1 MAGTI
6 NIRRG
11 STSADPVAYPCATA
25 DLDALIGTTLTDV
38 TVSSFALTA
47 PPGYTGND
55 LTGYKILI
63 GANAPVQTYFAD
75 ILTEVSQKTKQP
87 VYWETKVDYLSNF
100 ESDPIIT
107 RPDDLDDANNWQ
119 YYYDQ
124 SSNPVAK
131 SLIPP
136 SQMPGTYPY
145 GGSYY
150 KNSTLCCP
158 LYTDN
163 LGFFGMTLNIY
174 VDLNNNRYW
183 PCFSVFNWWTYHFW
197 QTNYDPR
204 YAHDWKAQ
212 MPGMGGTVVW
222 PIANGNPDWQ
232 NYYLDGS
239 HAMTPNP
246 TDLPDCWTQFVTGTY
261 NGVTYVG
268 VMCYFLTPDK
278 FFDNGVLFLLP
289 QWFWGDITPTPS
301 GGYWGPPS
309 STGGGSGSY
318 TDTNDTP
325 GMPSA
330 PPNLFAIFTGSDY
343 GVHLYYV
350 NDSTSWNDFEAALWT
365 ASGSLWS
372 NWQLYKFNPIAGVV
386 GCHFLPSAFIASTS
400 SMQSESSIRIAG
412 MNVSVSNYV
421 KDLSPFQ
428 FCDYDVGSVSLAEYF
443 GTAMDYS
450 PHTDIRLYLPFC
462 GMVQLDANRCVG
474 GTISV
479 KYRCDCMTGNVC
491 AYVFLTDRTGVTT
504 ALVTATGNCA
514 ISIPITGNDNGV
526 GQVVGSLGS
535 AIMGA
540 ITGLATGNYVG
551 AAGAA
556 LHGAAGIASARHNTQ
571 ITGSVSA
578 SAAIISPMQ
587 CRIEVLRPCVSTP
600 ELGTDLRGRPADI
613 SVQQIS
619 DLTGT
624 GFASFSDVHPDIA
637 GATAAECAE
646 IERLLHEGVIL

>member
-6 NIRRG
+6 NLRKG
-11 STSADPVAYPCATA
+11 SSSAEPTAYPCATA
-25 DLDALIGTTLTDV
+25 DLAALIGTTLTDV
-38 TVSSFALTA
+38 TVSTYSLTA

-55 LTGYKILI
+55 LTAYKILI
-63 GANAPVQTYFAD
+63 GDNAEVTTFFAD
-75 ILTEVSQKTKQP
+75 LIADNQRTLQP
-87 VYWETKVDYLSNF
+87 VYFETHTDWRSNFEQVALTAEPDDWGGNVNPSNQHYYYPYNSNLDIMSLCPNYQMPFTPGTYYKNDTLSNF
-100 ESDPIIT
+100 F
-107 RPDDLDDANNWQ
+107 
-119 YYYDQ
+119 
-124 SSNPVAK
+124 
-131 SLIPP
+131 
-136 SQMPGTYPY
+136 
-145 GGSYY
+145 
-150 KNSTLCCP
+150 
-158 LYTDN
+158 YTDN
-163 LGFFGMTLNIY
+163 DGWFGLNLHLQF
-174 VDLNNNRYW
+174 DPFNSNRYALI
-183 PCFSVFNWWTYHFW
+183 FDYGNWWTYFW
-197 QTNYDPR
+197 TGYPTQIYDC
-204 YAHDWKAQ
+204 KAR
-212 MPGMGGTVVW
+212 MPGMSGTVVW
-222 PIANGNPDWQ
+222 NVPNGATWQYYNPT
-232 NYYLDGS
+232 GS
-239 HAMTPNP
+239 WTPYTPNP
-246 TDLPDCWTQFVTGTY
+246 TDIPDIKTQFVTGEY
-261 NGVTYVG
+261 QGVTYIG
-268 VMCYFLTPDK
+268 WMAFFKTPEGL
-278 FFDNGVLFLLP
+278 FDHGCLYMMP
-289 QWFWGDITPTPS
+289 QWFWGDITPTPT

-325 GMPSA
+325 GMPAA

-343 GVHLYYV
+343 GVHMYYITS
-350 NDSTSWNDFEAALWT
+350 STAWNEFEAALWT

-372 NWQLYKFNPIAGVV
+372 NWQSYKFNPIAGIV
-386 GCHFLPSAFIASTS
+386 GCHFLPSAFIPSTS
-400 SMQSESSIRIAG
+400 SMQSDSSVRLAG
-412 MNVSVSNYV
+412 TNVSVSQTIY
-421 KDLSPFQ
+421 DLSPFQ
-428 FCDYDVGSVSLAEYF
+428 YCDYDVGSVSLAEYF

-450 PHTDIRLYLPFC
+450 PHTDLRLYLPFC
-462 GMVQLDANRCVG
+462 GMVQLDANRCIG

-479 KYRCDCMTGNVC
+479 KYRCDSMTGNVC
-491 AYVFLTDRTGVTT
+491 AYVFLTDRTGETT

-619 DLTGT
+619 DLIGT